1 MPGWGDFFGGLM
13 DKIPIQGR
21 IERWKNEKD
30 NLETEL
36 AKLKIVNLDFNRKED
51 REKAK
56 RIDWIT
62 ARIAYLSQ
70 LLINKNS

>member
-13 DKIPIQGR
+13 DKLPIQGR
-21 IERWKNEKD
+21 VERWKNEKD
-30 NLETEL
+30 NLEKEL
-36 AKLKIVNLDFNRKED
+36 SRLQIFNLNLERKED

-56 RIDWIT
+56 RIVWINN
-62 ARIAYLSQ
+62 RITCLSQ